1 MPKFFC
7 NFVAKMGGFSFLC
20 LGSGSSG
27 NCFYFQNS
35 EGAFLIDAGIGIRK
49 LVKYFTE
56 YGISFSNIKAVFLT
70 HDHIDHIRSAYS
82 LATKYNL
89 PIYATEGVWRGIDV
103 NPVICQKIPV
113 AMRNII
119 RKNEAINFL
128 GWELTP
134 FTVPHDSNDNVG
146 YFIAYNDVR
155 IAHVTDDGSM
165 TDEIDSFIEKANHLI
180 IESNYD
186 EDMLRTGPYPYPLK
200 KRISS
205 LNGHLSNHEATETI
219 CRHCKHLSH
228 VWLCHISANNNTPQK
243 ALNEVMSGLKRNKIN
258 ESDYPEIVPLNRTSP
273 TGFFN
278 LSK

>member
-1 MPKFFC
+1 MD
-7 NFVAKMGGFSFLC
+7 GLRFLC

-27 NCFYFQNS
+27 NCFYFQNR

-49 LVKYFTE
+49 LAKYFTQ
-56 YGISFSNIKAVFLT
+56 YGISLSNIRAVFLT
-70 HDHIDHIRSAYS
+70 HDHIDHIRCAYS

-89 PIYATEGVWRGIDV
+89 PIYATDGVWQGIDA
-103 NPVICQKIPV
+103 NPVISHKIPV
-113 AMRNII
+113 AIRNII
-119 RKNEAINFL
+119 RKNEVINFL
-128 GWELTP
+128 GCELTP

-146 YFIAYNDVR
+146 YFIAYDDIRV
-155 IAHVTDDGSM
+155 AHITDDGSM
-165 TDEIDSFIEKANHLI
+165 TEEIDRFIEMANHLI

-186 EDMLRTGPYPYPLK
+186 EDMLRTGPYPYLLK

-205 LNGHLSNHEATETI
+205 LIGHLSNREATETI
-219 CRHCKHLSH
+219 CRHYKHLSH

-243 ALNEVMSGLKRNKIN
+243 AYNEVINGLKRNNIN